1 MMRVVFISWAAA
13 AAVILGAMATAGKIS
28 NGSYLGILTDS
39 RGRYSL
45 NHLQI
50 LMWTAVVLS
59 LFTGL
64 LVGRLVGHATGGPLG
79 FSIPDSVLGLLGIS
93 VGSAVTA
100 RATKAGK
107 SRRRPT
113 NVAASDPKDPP
124 RLGQIILVEEGKL
137 ADQLVD
143 VTKFQNLWITLVLV
157 AGYIALAVSQIRQA
171 ASVSELTGLP
181 DVAGTFVTLLAI
193 SHAGYLAGK
202 LPDPA
207 GIPDGRV
214 VLDLIDPKRAKEF
227 RDTHDLP
234 LKPRNKPAAERS
246 NESVLDPT
254 ILSPVEP

>member
-1 MMRVVFISWAAA
+1 MRLVFFSWAVA
-13 AAVILGAMATAGKIS
+13 AAVLLVAMATAGKIS

-45 NHLQI
+45 NRLQL
-50 LMWTAVVLS
+50 LMWTAV
-59 LFTGL
+59 LFSPITGL
-64 LVGRLVGHATGGPLG
+64 FVGRLIGHATGGPLG

-100 RATKAGK
+100 RAAKAGK

-113 NVAASDPKDPP
+113 KIAASDPRDPP
-124 RLGQIILVEEGKL
+124 RLGQIVLVEEGKL
-137 ADQLVD
+137 ADKLVD
-143 VTKFQNLWITLVLV
+143 VTKFQNLWITLILV
-157 AGYIALAVSQIRQA
+157 AAYVAVAVTQIRQA
-171 ASVSELTGLP
+171 ASVSELTSLP
-181 DVAGTFVTLLAI
+181 DIAGTFVTLLAI

-207 GIPDGRV
+207 GMPDGAM
-214 VLDLIDPKRAKEF
+214 VLDIVDPAQAREF

-246 NESVLDPT
+246 DEPVLDPT
-254 ILSPVEP
+254 PSPVEP